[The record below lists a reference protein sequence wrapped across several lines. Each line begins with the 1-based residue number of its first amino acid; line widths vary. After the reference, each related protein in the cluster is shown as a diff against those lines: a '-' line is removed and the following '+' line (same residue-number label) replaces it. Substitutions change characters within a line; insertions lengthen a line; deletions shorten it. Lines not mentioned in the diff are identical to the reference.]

1 MGTYPKSQSTV
12 RALSTSDQFSTKSVH
27 SSRVREAT
35 MPNVGS
41 KILLS
46 SSHGYIKKTSRPDDR
61 HFMEPDLFKDW
72 YIEASGGRHA
82 QTFLQELKN
91 LENSGRLRQKLAGK
105 KVIVNLHGGND
116 LSRLDKQLAWFNT
129 EA

>member
-1 MGTYPKSQSTV
+1 
-12 RALSTSDQFSTKSVH
+12 
-27 SSRVREAT
+27 
-35 MPNVGS
+35 MPNIRS

-46 SSHGYIKKTSRPDDR
+46 SSHGYVKKTSRPDDR

-116 LSRLDKQLAWFNT
+116 LSRLDKRLAWFNT